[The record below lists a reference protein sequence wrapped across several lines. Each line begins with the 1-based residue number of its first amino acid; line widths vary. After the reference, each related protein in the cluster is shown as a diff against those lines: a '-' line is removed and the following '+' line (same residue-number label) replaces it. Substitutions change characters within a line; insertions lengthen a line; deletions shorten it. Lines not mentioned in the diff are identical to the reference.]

1 MSGYI
6 GMNLMDVIEQ
16 IGEEATKSLLSDFS
30 CPLNKDV
37 EYFLRNTAIEF
48 SKQGISSTFLIMA
61 SYKKNYVLVGYYT
74 LANKVF
80 VMTKGSVPSNTWK
93 KRLSKFCNYDSKIKR
108 YILPVPLIGQL
119 GKNYTNSY
127 NELISGDELLKLAL
141 DKVKELQMI
150 VGGRIVYLECEDID
164 VLVDFYS
171 SNGFVNF
178 GKRTLE
184 SDEKDKLSG
193 QYLVQMLKYIK

>member
-6 GMNLMDVIEQ
+6 GMNLMDVIDQ

-37 EYFLRNTAIEF
+37 EYFLKNTAIEF
-48 SKQGISSTFLIMA
+48 SKQRISSTFLVMA
-61 SYKKNYVLVGYYT
+61 SYKKEYVLVGYFT

-80 VMTKGSVPSNTWK
+80 VLTKNSVPSNRWK
-93 KRLSKFCNYDSKIKR
+93 KRLSKFCSFDPEVKR

-119 GKNYTNSY
+119 GKNYAKSY
-127 NELISGDELLKLAL
+127 NKLISGDELLKLAL
-141 DKVKELQMI
+141 DKVKEMQLL
-150 VGGRIVYLECEDID
+150 VGGRLVYLECEDIPR
-164 VLVDFYS
+164 LVDFYS

-178 GKRTLE
+178 GKRELDR
-184 SDEKDKLSG
+184 DETEMISG
-193 QYLVQMLKYIK
+193 EYLLQMLKYLK